1 MKKPTLIKIFFPF
14 FLLIL
19 LVQQILVLPGCA
31 NIIPPEGGPR
41 DSLPPVLR
49 RANPGDSSKNFNDNK
64 ITLTFDEYVN
74 ADNYLQEMIVSPVPA
89 NMPNVSRKLNTV
101 TVKLRDTLEPNTTYT
116 INFGKT
122 IKDVNEGNPLKNFT
136 YIFSTGPYIDSLEFT
151 GNVLLAETGV
161 TDTTLTVLLHKT
173 NIDSALIKEKP
184 RYVAKLDSR
193 GNFHFKNLPPG
204 TFYAYALKDE
214 GGSYRY
220 MSKTQLFAFSD
231 SAVVIGRNTKPITLY
246 AYAGK
251 ETSPPVKPATETR
264 AAKPKPAD
272 KRLKFSTNL
281 SGDRQDLLDKFI
293 MTFENKLKI
302 FDTSKIH
309 FTTDTTFNPLSGYS
323 WEMDSTKKI
332 MKLDFPWQENVL
344 YNLVLE
350 KDFATDT
357 LGYQLLKA
365 DTINFRAKG
374 KRDYGK
380 LTLRFRNLDLSQNP
394 VLLFV
399 QNNEVKKSVP
409 LNSTGFS
416 EELFIP
422 GDYNLRILNDRN
434 ENGIWD
440 PGVFFGKNRQQP
452 ELVKPVQRTLNIKAD
467 RDNSFDIDVTAP
479 PPKESDTKQPIQNPG
494 LRGRPNNNTRPTNR
508 AVNN

>member
-1 MKKPTLIKIFFPF
+1 MKKPSLIKILFPF

-19 LVQQILVLPGCA
+19 FIPQTLVQTGCA

-49 RANPGDSSKNFNDNK
+49 RASPADSSRNFGDNR
-64 ITLTFDEYVN
+64 ITLTFDEYVD

-89 NMPNVSRKLNTV
+89 NMPVVSRKLNTV

-116 INFGKT
+116 LNFGNT
-122 IKDVNEGNPLKNFT
+122 IKDVNEGNPMKNFT
-136 YIFSTGPYIDSLEFT
+136 YIFSTGPYIDSLEFN
-151 GNVLLAETGV
+151 GNVLLAETGEK
-161 TDTTLTVLLHKT
+161 DTTLTVLLHKT

-184 RYVAKLDSR
+184 RYVTKLDGR
-193 GNFHFKNLPPG
+193 GNFRFKNLPPG

-231 SAVVIGRNTKPITLY
+231 SAVVIGGGAKPITLY

-251 ETSPPVKPATETR
+251 ETTPPVKPAAETTR
-264 AAKPKPAD
+264 NTKPAD

-281 SGDRQDLLDKFI
+281 SAERQDLLDKFI
-293 MTFENKLKI
+293 MTFESKLKN
-302 FDTSKIH
+302 FDTSKVH
-309 FTTDTTFNPLSGYS
+309 FSTDTTFIPISGYS

-365 DTINFRAKG
+365 DTISLKAKE
-374 KRDYGK
+374 KKDYGK

-399 QNNEVKKSVP
+399 QNNEVKKSFP
-409 LNSTGFS
+409 LSTTNFS
-416 EELFIP
+416 QELFIP

-434 ENGIWD
+434 KNGMWD
-440 PGVFFGKNRQQP
+440 PGVFFGKQRQQP

-467 RDNSFDIDVTAP
+467 RDNSMDIDVNAA
-479 PPKESDTKQPIQNPG
+479 PPKENDIRQPTQNPA
-494 LRGRPNNNTRPTNR
+494 LRGRPNNNTRPTKRSEN
-508 AVNN
+508 

>member
-1 MKKPTLIKIFFPF
+1 MKKPTLIKIIFPF

-19 LVQQILVLPGCA
+19 LIPQILVQTGCA
-31 NIIPPEGGPR
+31 NIIPPEGGSR

-49 RANPGDSSKNFNDNK
+49 RANPGDSSRNFNDNK

-89 NMPNVSRKLNTV
+89 NMPNVTRKLNTV

-136 YIFSTGPYIDSLEFT
+136 YIFSTGSYIDSLEFT

-184 RYVAKLDSR
+184 RYVAKLDGR
-193 GNFHFKNLPPG
+193 GNFRFKNLPPG
-204 TFYAYALKDE
+204 TFYVYALKDE

-231 SAVVIGRNTKPITLY
+231 SSVTINRDTKPVTLY

-251 ETSPPVKPATETR
+251 ETSPPVKPATGTTR
-264 AAKPKPAD
+264 NTKPAD
-272 KRLKFSTNL
+272 KRLKFSTSL
-281 SGDRQDLLDKFI
+281 SGDRQDLLDKFR
-293 MTFENKLKI
+293 MTFESKLKS
-302 FDTSKIH
+302 FDTSKVH
-309 FTTDTTFNPLSGYS
+309 FTTDTIFSPLSGYE

-332 MKLDFPWQENVL
+332 MTLDFPWQENVL
-344 YNLVLE
+344 YSLVLE
-350 KDFATDT
+350 KDFAVDT
-357 LGYQLLKA
+357 FGYQLLKA
-365 DTINFRAKG
+365 DTINFKAKG
-374 KRDYGK
+374 KKDYGK
-380 LTLRFRNLDLSQNP
+380 LLIRFRNLDLSQNP

-399 QNNEVKKSVP
+399 QNNEVKKSFP
-409 LNSTGFS
+409 LSSVNFS
-416 EELFIP
+416 QELFIP
-422 GDYNLRILNDRN
+422 GDYNLRLLNDRN
-434 ENGIWD
+434 QNGIWD
-440 PGVFFGKNRQQP
+440 PGVFFGKQRQQP
-452 ELVKPVQRTLNIKAD
+452 ELVKPIQRTLNIRAD
-467 RDNSFDIDVTAP
+467 RDNSFDVDVNAVA
-479 PPKESDTKQPIQNPG
+479 PKESDKNQPTQNPV
-494 LRGRPNNNTRPTNR
+494 LRGRSNNNTRPTNR
-508 AVNN
+508 SGNN

>member
-1 MKKPTLIKIFFPF
+1 MKRILLL
-14 FLLIL
+14 LLIIIFL
-19 LVQQILVLPGCA
+19 IQQIVVLPGCA

-49 RANPGDSSKNFNDNK
+49 RANPVDSSRNFADNK
-64 ITLTFDEYVN
+64 ITLTFDEYVD

-89 NMPNVSRKLNTV
+89 NMPTVNRKLNTV

-116 INFGKT
+116 LNFGNT
-122 IKDVNEGNPLKNFT
+122 IKDVNEGNPMKNFT

-151 GNVLLAETGV
+151 GNILLAETGV
-161 TDTTLTVLLHKT
+161 TDTTLMVLLHKT

-184 RYVAKLDSR
+184 RYVAKLDGR
-193 GNFHFKNLPPG
+193 GNFRFKNLPPG

-231 SAVVIGRNTKPITLY
+231 SAVIAGRDTKPITLY

-251 ETSPPVKPATETR
+251 ETLPPVKPATETR
-264 AAKPKPAD
+264 STKQAD

-293 MTFENKLKI
+293 MTFESKLKT
-302 FDTSKIH
+302 FDSSKVH
-309 FTTDTTFNPLSGYS
+309 FTTDTVFTPLSGYS

-332 MKLDFPWQENVL
+332 LKLDFPWQENVL

-365 DTINFRAKG
+365 DTISFKAKE
-374 KRDYGK
+374 KNDYGK
-380 LTLRFRNLDLSQNP
+380 LSIRFRNLDLSQNP

-399 QNNEVKKSVP
+399 QNNEVKKSFP
-409 LNSTGFS
+409 LSAANFS
-416 EELFIP
+416 QQLFIP
-422 GDYNLRILNDRN
+422 GDYSLRILNDRN
-434 ENGIWD
+434 QNGIWD
-440 PGVFFGKNRQQP
+440 PGVFFGKRQQP
-452 ELVKPVQRTLNIKAD
+452 ELVKPIQRTLNIKAD
-467 RDNSFDIDVTAP
+467 RDNSFDIDVNAAA
-479 PPKESDTKQPIQNPG
+479 PKESDIKQPTQNPA
-494 LRGRPNNNTRPTNR
+494 LRGRPNNNRPVNR
-508 AVNN
+508 SEN

>member
-1 MKKPTLIKIFFPF
+1 MKRLLLL
-14 FLLIL
+14 LLIIIFL
-19 LVQQILVLPGCA
+19 IQQIVVLTGCA
-31 NIIPPEGGPR
+31 NIIPPEGGAR

-49 RANPGDSSKNFNDNK
+49 RANPGDSSRNFSDNK
-64 ITLTFDEYVN
+64 ITLSFDEYVN

-89 NMPNVSRKLNTV
+89 NMPTVSRKLNTV
-101 TVKLRDTLEPNTTYT
+101 TVKLRDTLEPNTTYS
-116 INFGKT
+116 INFGNT
-122 IKDVNEGNPLKNFT
+122 IKDVNEGNPMKNFT

-151 GNVLLAETGV
+151 GNLLLAETGV

-184 RYVAKLDSR
+184 RYVAKLDGR
-193 GNFHFKNLPPG
+193 GNFRFKNLPPG

-231 SAVVIGRNTKPITLY
+231 SAVVIGRDTKPITLY

-251 ETSPPVKPATETR
+251 ETLPPVKPATDTR
-264 AAKPKPAD
+264 NTKPAD

-293 MTFENKLKI
+293 MTFESKLKN
-302 FDTSKIH
+302 FDTSKVH
-309 FTTDTTFNPLSGYS
+309 FTTDTTFIPLSAYS

-365 DTINFRAKG
+365 DTISFKAKE
-374 KRDYGK
+374 KNDYGK
-380 LTLRFRNLDLSQNP
+380 LSLRFRNLDLSQNP

-399 QNNEVKKSVP
+399 QNNEVKKSFP
-409 LNSTGFS
+409 LSAANFS
-416 EELFIP
+416 QQLFIP
-422 GDYNLRILNDRN
+422 GDYSLRILNDRN
-434 ENGIWD
+434 QNGIWD
-440 PGVFFGKNRQQP
+440 PGVFFGKRQQP
-452 ELVKPVQRTLNIKAD
+452 ELIKPIQRTLNIKAD
-467 RDNSFDIDVTAP
+467 RDNSFDIDVNAVA
-479 PPKESDTKQPIQNPG
+479 PKESDSKQPTQNPAF
-494 LRGRPNNNTRPTNR
+494 RGRPNNNIRPTNR
-508 AVNN
+508 SGNN